1 MRKLFLSLLI
11 LSITGLASAQEATL
25 SAPVPQPAETKFQI
39 QRIDITA
46 AQIVVSIDVKG
57 PGGEQ
62 IRYFNVAVP
71 DAAHPSATVPGL
83 VTAIDTARP
92 TETGGVLRRLQFR
105 VLGYLADQGLL
116 PAAVTLVP

>member
-1 MRKLFLSLLI
+1 MRKLITILFLSFA
-11 LSITGLASAQEATL
+11 GLASAQEATL
-25 SAPVPQPAETKFQI
+25 SAPVAQPAETKLVI

-57 PGGEQ
+57 PGNEQ

-71 DAAHPSATVPGL
+71 DAAHPSASVTGL

-92 TETGGVLRRLQFR
+92 SETGGVLRRLNFR

-116 PAAVTLVP
+116 PAAVVLVP

>member
-1 MRKLFLSLLI
+1 MRKLITILLLSFA
-11 LSITGLASAQEATL
+11 GLASAQEATL
-25 SAPVPQPAETKFQI
+25 SAPVAQPSETKLVI

-57 PGGEQ
+57 PGNEQ

-71 DAAHPSATVPGL
+71 DQAHPSASVTGL

-92 TETGGVLRRLQFR
+92 SETGGVLRRLNFR

-116 PAAVTLVP
+116 PAAVVLVP